1 MELHKRVGLVV
12 LPVFYDVD
20 PSDVRRLTSSFGEAF
35 EDLILRISP
44 AEYEVFRWR
53 IALREVG
60 GIAGFVVFDSRNESE
75 DIENIVE
82 HVCNILDKKDLFVT
96 DHPVGVDSRVQDVIS
111 MLQKHQSKDVVLVGI
126 WGMGGIGKT
135 TIAKAIYNEIGHTF
149 DSRSFLSNI
158 REIWEQDNGQ
168 IYLQNRLLLEICK
181 TTKMAINSIESG
193 KTTLRDRL
201 RHKRAFVA
209 LDNVDKLEQLN
220 ALSGSRE
227 WYGQGSRIIITTRDQ
242 HLLNVLRVDCVY
254 KMEIMGQN
262 ESIEL
267 FSWHA
272 FKQAGPKEDFARLSR
287 NIVAYSGGLPLA
299 LEVLGSYLFDREV
312 IEWKNALEKLK
323 RIPNNE
329 IQNKLKIS
337 FDGLNDE
344 MEKEIFLDI
353 ACFFIG
359 KDRNDVTQIL
369 NGCGVFADI
378 GISVLK
384 ERSLVTID
392 RSNKLG
398 MHDLLR
404 DMGREIIREQSP
416 KEPGERS
423 RLWFHGDVQAVLS
436 KCTGTNAIEGLAL
449 KLTQTE
455 KMHFQ
460 TKAFKKMNRLRL
472 LHLDNVL
479 LRGDYEYIGRD
490 LRWLCWHSFPLK
502 YVPSNFYQENLVAVD
517 LKYSS
522 LTRMWK
528 EPQLLERLKILN
540 LSHCTCLEQTP
551 DFSKLPSLE
560 KLILKDCPSLSMI
573 HHSIGLLDELVLLNL
588 KDCTGLRSL
597 PGSIYKLKSLKTL
610 ILSGCLMIEKLE
622 EDIEQM
628 DSLTTLI
635 ADNTAITQVPSS
647 LIRLKRIGY
656 ISLCGYE
663 GLTQD
668 VFPSLIWS
676 RMSPTNSA
684 LSLIPTYGG
693 MPSPILWDMLN
704 SSIPGASSIPSNLP
718 QQQSLLLEYGLDIQ
732 TQVNRGITKMMSSLF
747 ATNCNEDISRLDN
760 CLRYLLIKI
769 GMTDQDITT
778 LSECITQGLTLAKC
792 SDDCILPGD
801 NYPYWLTF
809 KGKGASV
816 KFKVPR
822 VSGPNFKGIALCYV
836 YFPAGDSGNMSPESS
851 VNLLLIVNYTKKT
864 TLLYERDRVTSFGEA
879 KWKEIIT
886 NLSSD
891 DEVEVIAVL
900 GMDSL

>member
-1 MELHKRVGLVV
+1 MEKIRLVKCPKCKKILPEPRGYIAYQCGGCGAVLKARVRGKKHDVFLSYRGEDTRASFTSHLYSSLCNAGINVFKDDVEIPRGNHISIELSQGIESSEISIIILSKRYAGSRWCLEELSKIMELHKRVGLVV

-111 MLQKHQSKDVVLVGI
+111 MLQKHQSKDVVL
-126 WGMGGIGKT
+126 
-135 TIAKAIYNEIGHTF
+135 
-149 DSRSFLSNI
+149 
-158 REIWEQDNGQ
+158 
-168 IYLQNRLLLEICK
+168 
-181 TTKMAINSIESG
+181 
-193 KTTLRDRL
+193 
-201 RHKRAFVA
+201 
-209 LDNVDKLEQLN
+209 
-220 ALSGSRE
+220 
-227 WYGQGSRIIITTRDQ
+227 
-242 HLLNVLRVDCVY
+242 
-254 KMEIMGQN
+254 
-262 ESIEL
+262 
-267 FSWHA
+267 
-272 FKQAGPKEDFARLSR
+272 
-287 NIVAYSGGLPLA
+287 
-299 LEVLGSYLFDREV
+299 
-312 IEWKNALEKLK
+312 
-323 RIPNNE
+323 
-329 IQNKLKIS
+329 
-337 FDGLNDE
+337 
-344 MEKEIFLDI
+344 
-353 ACFFIG
+353 
-359 KDRNDVTQIL
+359 DRNDVTQIL